1 MEIGTATV
9 ILTGIGDFEGS
20 MTATFIIENKADV
33 VPAPD
38 RNTAAGSTAPDRN
51 TAAGS
56 TVLDGNAAVGGTAS
70 DYFAVNTANTK
81 PFVSLKTGESSDAT
95 VWIVWL
101 VLIILSGSGLAFV
114 LMRKHMAVR

>member
-33 VPAPD
+33 VP
-38 RNTAAGSTAPDRN
+38 APDRN

-81 PFVSLKTGESSDAT
+81 PFVSLKTGESSNAT